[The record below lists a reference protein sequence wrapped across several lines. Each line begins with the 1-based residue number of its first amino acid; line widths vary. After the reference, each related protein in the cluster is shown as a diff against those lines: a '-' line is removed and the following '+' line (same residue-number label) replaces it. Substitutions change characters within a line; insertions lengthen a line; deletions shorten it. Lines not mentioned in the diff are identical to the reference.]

1 MFVKKKFS
9 FAIIFTIGLLL
20 TIPSQLSPSFA
31 EDTFYNASTKGITLE
46 YPDDWQVL
54 DELPDPIVVMFYV
67 EDELG
72 LMVANVVV
80 THTELNDDVNSF
92 ELAEELIEELKVDYP
107 DLRVEQEGNIQIN
120 DYSSRQKI
128 VSYESDFDKVKQD
141 MVITVVEN
149 SAYVFALTTT
159 PEDYS
164 AYQPIFNKMLN
175 SVEIS
180 PESILQLID
189 NNYKNDKVGITA
201 NFPTN
206 WISLGSIMYDEYNI
220 PMNVVMSVHPDII
233 TGDLQNIAAVMLG
246 YSENESLPSRSY
258 FDSLESSG
266 CSLPKNTMSI
276 IKFNQMKAIEFQAT
290 CIPDGFDTEVDA
302 LAFVMITPDNSF
314 FVTYMASDK
323 QYDEKLQEF
332 EKFKDTVTIKN
343 TLDLSDTSAVSSAYD
358 LSFIETKEKISD
370 SLKTNLILYDDSKIK
385 NFNFDINSS
394 TITFTP
400 IANNDEN
407 FSIDIQV
414 DEFLDPP
421 YSVEMHGGY
430 AEYFVINDTTTDK
443 KFIGI
448 FAESPVDN
456 MIIKGQLNN
465 SIFENSSNSLVPK
478 WIKTN
483 AGWWAENQIDDNTF
497 VSGIQFLIKEEI
509 ISVPQNNSLSLET
522 EISDGVP
529 GWIKNNAGWWAQ
541 GLLTDNDFLKG
552 IQYLVEHGII
562 RV

>member
-20 TIPSQLSPSFA
+20 TIPTQLPTSFA
-31 EDTFYNASTKGITLE
+31 EDIFYNASTKGITLE

-80 THTELNDDVNSF
+80 TYTELDDDVNSF
-92 ELAEELIEELKVDYP
+92 ELAEELVEELKIDYP
-107 DLRVEQEGNIQIN
+107 DLIVEQEGNTQIN

-141 MVITVVEN
+141 MVITVTEN
-149 SAYVFALTTT
+149 SAYVFALTAT
-159 PEDYS
+159 PEDYPL
-164 AYQPIFNKMLN
+164 YQPIFNKMLS

-180 PESILQLID
+180 PESIPQLID
-189 NNYKNDKVGITA
+189 NNYKNDEVGITA
-201 NFPTN
+201 NFPAN
-206 WISLGSIMYDEYNI
+206 WISLGSIMYDEHNI
-220 PMNVVMSVHPDII
+220 PMNVVISVHPDII

-276 IKFNQMKAIEFQAT
+276 IKFNHMKAIEFQAT

-323 QYDEKLQEF
+323 QYEEKLQEF
-332 EKFKDTVTIKN
+332 EKFKDTVTVKN

-358 LSFIETKEKISD
+358 LTVIETKEKISD
-370 SLKTNLILYDDSKIK
+370 NLKTNLILYDDSKIK
-385 NFNFDINSS
+385 NFNFDTDSS
-394 TITFTP
+394 TITLTP
-400 IANNDEN
+400 IANSDEN

-414 DEFLDPP
+414 DQFLDPP
-421 YSVEMHGGY
+421 YSVEMYGDN

-443 KFIGI
+443 TFIGI
-448 FAESPVDN
+448 FVESPLDN
-456 MIIKGQLNN
+456 ITIKGQLTNNAFENN
-465 SIFENSSNSLVPK
+465 SNPLIPK

-497 VSGIQFLIKEEI
+497 VSGIQFLIKEGI
-509 ISVPQNNSLSLET
+509 ISVPRSSSPLET
-522 EISDGVP
+522 EVSDGVP
-529 GWIKNNAGWWAQ
+529 GWIKNNASWWAQ
-541 GLLTDNDFLKG
+541 GLLTDDDFLKG